1 MGKKVKGI
9 IEFILAEAV
18 LGVVTL
24 GMALLLLEI
33 GG

>member
-1 MGKKVKGI
+1 MKDI